1 MGAQLNLGTLGG
13 LEDSVVHARV
23 RWDLWLAGVYL
34 ALVALSLLYL
44 GYRLLFAPTNS
55 EFAGMPLLLLSL
67 PWSDWLAPV
76 AGASAVAGWLGLLAG
91 VLVNAIALALVGRG
105 LRHLAAALD
114 SGAGTA

>member
-1 MGAQLNLGTLGG
+1 MARGEHLLVLRDVGG
-13 LEDSVVHARV
+13 LGDDAEDDPGLVKNPAPVDEVARRENPV
-23 RWDLWLAGVYL
+23 E
-34 ALVALSLLYL
+34 
-44 GYRLLFAPTNS
+44 NCE

-76 AGASAVAGWLGLLAG
+76 AGASSVAGWLGLLAG

-105 LRHLAAALD
+105 LRYLAADLD

>member
-1 MGAQLNLGTLGG
+1 MRARRRWELWPAGAYLGL
-13 LEDSVVHARV
+13 VV
-23 RWDLWLAGVYL
+23 
-34 ALVALSLLYL
+34 LSGLYL

-76 AGASAVAGWLGLLAG
+76 AGASPIAGWLGLLAG

-105 LRHLAAALD
+105 LRRLVVGSD
-114 SGAGTA
+114 SSAGTA